1 MTRKITQESVLTL
14 FEENLADLSQNM
26 RYLPNFPADLLAAIT
41 FPQKKS
47 QNIFPIPPVFS
58 PSNYKMNILKNL
70 SRPFPEEGNF
80 KKQLRSFAGVAF
92 FIFAVLYF
100 MRPFG
105 LTGGG
110 KSLLLVTLGFGLV
123 SFVVPLLY
131 YVLFAYVLKIKRNVP
146 GWTLGKWIL
155 YMLGLLLCISFG
167 NFSYV
172 LWLYPGYTAFDW
184 HTFLN
189 MAYATVS
196 LGLIPV
202 FFTGFVIQRRAER
215 LNTEAATAIQ
225 KRKPPLPEEQAITL
239 VSYNEK
245 QTLTAKES
253 EILWL
258 ESRQNYVTVFHLKD
272 DAITETTLRNT
283 LKSMGEQLPP
293 AVFLRCHQSFIVN
306 TDLIEKAEG
315 NAQGLRLTLRGG
327 AGTEVPVSRRY
338 VNDLR
343 AVTG

>member
-1 MTRKITQESVLTL
+1 
-14 FEENLADLSQNM
+14 
-26 RYLPNFPADLLAAIT
+26 
-41 FPQKKS
+41 
-47 QNIFPIPPVFS
+47 
-58 PSNYKMNILKNL
+58 MNILKNL

-80 KKQLRSFAGVAF
+80 KEQLRAFAGVAF

-100 MRPFG
+100 LRPFG

-110 KSLLLVTLGFGLV
+110 KPILLVTLGFGLV

-131 YVLFAYVLKIKRNVP
+131 YVLFAYILKIKRNVP
-146 GWTLGKWIL
+146 SWTLGKWIL

-167 NFSYV
+167 NFFYV
-172 LWLYPGYTAFDW
+172 LWLYPEYTAFDLDN
-184 HTFLN
+184 FLN
-189 MAYATVS
+189 MAYATIS

-202 FFTGFVIQRRAER
+202 FFTGFVIQRRAEKI
-215 LNTEAATAIQ
+215 NTEAATAIE
-225 KRKPPLPEEQAITL
+225 KRKPQPVQERQVTL
-239 VSYNEK
+239 VSHNGK
-245 QTLTAKES
+245 QTLTAKEN

-258 ESRQNYVTVFHLKD
+258 ESRQNYVTVFHLKHN
-272 DAITETTLRNT
+272 AVTETTLRNT
-283 LKSMGEQLPP
+283 LKSMGEQLP
-293 AVFLRCHQSFIVN
+293 AATFLRCHQSFIVN

-315 NAQGLRLTLRGG
+315 NAQGLRLTLRGA